1 MQAVRTKPRPAK
13 TRGVPETADLS
24 ESMLSA
30 NSILQNRYRIVRQL
44 GAGGMGTVYEA
55 IDQRVSCV
63 VALKQTLLGTNA
75 EARQAFQRE
84 AALLANLR
92 HASLPKVMDYFGE
105 GDGEFLVMEYI
116 AGHDLAA
123 LLDLRG
129 HPFPQEQVVRWAD
142 QILKLLEY
150 LHTRQPPI
158 LHRDIKPA
166 NLKVTDQDELFLLDF
181 GLAKGATGQMPT
193 VQTDR
198 SVYGYTPVY
207 APLEQI
213 HGRGTDPRSDLYAL
227 GATLYHFLTGQAP
240 PGAPARFDAIENDQP
255 DPLKS
260 ILEINRKIDSAVAR
274 VIQNAMALSRRD
286 RPQSAADMRH
296 ALRKAMRAVTN
307 ASSGIASTL
316 VEEIAE
322 PETERIS
329 IRELIEVRDTAEA
342 ALLTDQSAR
351 NEAGK
356 PLYSD
361 KDVQFTVYA
370 PVKIKP
376 GKIYTLLAFAHLSKR
391 RADAA
396 EDEPDPIEEM
406 KEQAARI
413 LGKQREDYADVHEPS
428 RQEIPRGGEL
438 TFVPVVPGITFSPAR
453 RSFTWR
459 KSVHREEFDMWA
471 SREVDGQMLS
481 GRLTVF
487 LGSIIIAE
495 VALSITVDSSALS
508 SAEKISLEMAQS
520 TRRLRQIFA
529 AYSDKDAQV
538 VAELAHVAP
547 IFGSRYLIDRTH
559 LEPGE
564 DRHEGVQR
572 LIRSADIFQLFW
584 SSNSMRSSEVANE
597 IEYAISLRRPN
608 FILPTYWEEP
618 VPRSP
623 AEGLPPHEIDRL
635 YFYRIYPGALKQIPI
650 GETVAS
656 QSRAI
661 TLGGAANAPTL
672 TTPQARPTEVALPPP
687 TALNLGASPTPETM
701 RTPPQV
707 YAPQY
712 SSPVPASAPHKR
724 RWGLTPVLGAVALV
738 LLAVGLTPIWFMMS
752 TGSSLSSRSTSFNSN
767 SNSNSNRL
775 TSTAPTPGTTMASG
789 GEKVGVPECDDF
801 IAKYEACVSN
811 KVPQAARAQYRNA
824 LEQWR
829 ESWRKLAANPQNK
842 ATLASA
848 CKQAAEQQAA
858 ALKSYG
864 CAF

>member
-1 MQAVRTKPRPAK
+1 
-13 TRGVPETADLS
+13 
-24 ESMLSA
+24 MLSA

-55 IDQRVSCV
+55 IDQRVSCA

-75 EARQAFQRE
+75 EAREAFRRE

-129 HPFPQEQVVRWAD
+129 HPFPQEEVMRWAD

-227 GATLYHFLTGQAP
+227 GATLYHLLTGQAP
-240 PGAPARFDAIENDQP
+240 LGAPARFDAIENDQP

-260 ILEINRKIDSAVAR
+260 IPEINPQIDSSVAR
-274 VIQNAMALSRRD
+274 VIQDAMALSRRD
-286 RPQSAADMRH
+286 RPQSAADMRR
-296 ALRKAMRAVTN
+296 ALRQAMRAVAN
-307 ASSGIASTL
+307 DSGGMASTFA
-316 VEEIAE
+316 EELAQT
-322 PETERIS
+322 ETQPMS
-329 IRELIEVRDTAEA
+329 IREPNDVRDAAES
-342 ALLTDQSAR
+342 ALIADQSAR
-351 NEAGK
+351 PPNESGK

-370 PVKIKP
+370 PQKIKP
-376 GKIYTLLAFAHLSKR
+376 EKIYTLLAFAHLSKR
-391 RADAA
+391 RADTT

-406 KEQAARI
+406 KEQAARV
-413 LGKQREDYADVHEPS
+413 LGKQREDYADVNEPS

-438 TFVPVVPGITFSPAR
+438 TFVPVVTGVTFSPAR

-459 KSVHREEFDMWA
+459 KSVHREEFDLWVG
-471 SREVDGQMLS
+471 RDFDGQTLS

-487 LGSIIIAE
+487 LGAIIIAE
-495 VALSITVDSSALS
+495 VALTITVDSRALS
-508 SAEKISLEMAQS
+508 SAEKVSLEMAQS
-520 TRRLRQIFA
+520 ARRLRQIFA

-538 VAELAHVAP
+538 VAELARVAP

-564 DRHEGVQR
+564 DRRAGVQR
-572 LIRSADIFQLFW
+572 LIRGADMFQLFW
-584 SSNSMRSSEVANE
+584 SSNSMRSSEVASE
-597 IEYAISLRRPN
+597 IDYAISLRRPN

-618 VPRSP
+618 LPRNP
-623 AEGLPPHEIDRL
+623 AEGLPPQEIDRL
-635 YFYRIYPGALKQIPI
+635 YFYRIYPGALTQIPI
-650 GETVAS
+650 GETVAGRS
-656 QSRAI
+656 GAM
-661 TLGGAANAPTL
+661 TFGGAADVPTVA
-672 TTPQARPTEVALPPP
+672 TPPARPTEVALPPP
-687 TALNLGASPTPETM
+687 TAPNLGASPMPETI
-701 RTPPQV
+701 RTPAPPQV
-707 YAPQY
+707 YASQFSSSAPA
-712 SSPVPASAPHKR
+712 SSPRQR

-752 TGSSLSSRSTSFNSN
+752 TRSTLSSRSVSLNSN
-767 SNSNSNRL
+767 SNSNKP
-775 TSTAPTPGTTMASG
+775 TSTPETTMTNG
-789 GEKVGVPECDDF
+789 GEKIGVPECDEF
-801 IAKYEACVSN
+801 IAKYDACVSK
-811 KVPQAARAQYRNA
+811 KVPEAARAQYRNV

-829 ESWRKLAANPQNK
+829 ESWRKLAANPQGR

-848 CKQAAEQQAA
+848 CKQAAQQAA
-858 ALKSYG
+858 ALKTYG

>member
-1 MQAVRTKPRPAK
+1 MQSVRAKPRLTQNA
-13 TRGVPETADLS
+13 RRSRTADLS
-24 ESMLSA
+24 GSMLPA

-55 IDQRVSCV
+55 IDRRVSCAI
-63 VALKQTLLGTNA
+63 ALKQTLLGTNA
-75 EARQAFQRE
+75 EAREAFQRE

-116 AGHDLAA
+116 PGHDLAA

-166 NLKVTDQDELFLLDF
+166 NLKVTDQGELFLLDF

-227 GATLYHFLTGQAP
+227 GATLYHLLTGQAP
-240 PGAPARFDAIENDQP
+240 PGAPARFDAIDNDQP
-255 DPLKS
+255 DPLKP
-260 ILEINRKIDSAVAR
+260 IPELNPQIDSSLAT

-286 RPQSAADMRH
+286 RPENAADMRQ
-296 ALRKAMRAVTN
+296 ALRAVTN
-307 ASSGIASTL
+307 ASRGVTSTF
-316 VEEIAE
+316 VEELAQS
-322 PETERIS
+322 ETEQIT
-329 IRELIEVRDTAEA
+329 IRELDAARDSAEA
-342 ALLTDQSAR
+342 ALIAEQPARSSDQV
-351 NEAGK
+351 GK

-370 PVKIKP
+370 PQKIKP

-406 KEQAARI
+406 REQAARI
-413 LGKQREDYADVHEPS
+413 LGKQREDYTDVNEPT
-428 RQEIPRGGEL
+428 RQKIPRGGEL
-438 TFVPVVPGITFSPAR
+438 TFVPVIPGVTFSPAR
-453 RSFTWR
+453 RSFNWR
-459 KSVHREEFDMWA
+459 KSVHREEFDMWV
-471 SREVDGQMLS
+471 SRDVDGKTLS

-487 LGSIIIAE
+487 LGSIIVAE
-495 VALSITVDSSALS
+495 VGLSITVDSRALS

-520 TRRLRQIFA
+520 ARRLRQIFA

-538 VAELAHVAP
+538 VDELAHVAP

-572 LIRSADIFQLFW
+572 LIRGADMFQLFW
-584 SSNSMRSSEVANE
+584 SSNSMRSAEVASE
-597 IEYAISLRRPN
+597 IDYAISLRRSN

-635 YFYRIYPGALKQIPI
+635 YFYRIYPGALTEMPI
-650 GETVAS
+650 GGTVAS
-656 QSRAI
+656 RSQAI
-661 TLGGAANAPTL
+661 TFGVTADPQTIAAPSV
-672 TTPQARPTEVALPPP
+672 RPTEVGLAPPIAQDLGRPP
-687 TALNLGASPTPETM
+687 TLETIRTPA
-701 RTPPQV
+701 PPQV
-707 YAPQY
+707 YAPQF
-712 SSPVPASAPHKR
+712 SSPDPASAPRQR

-752 TGSSLSSRSTSFNSN
+752 TSSSLSSRSASVNST
-767 SNSNSNRL
+767 SNRS
-775 TSTAPTPGTTMASG
+775 TSTSTPETTMASG
-789 GEKVGVPECDDF
+789 GEKIGVPECDDF
-801 IAKYEACVSN
+801 IAKYDACVSS
-811 KVPQAARAQYRNA
+811 KVPEVARAQFRNA
-824 LEQWR
+824 LGQWR
-829 ESWRKLAANPQNK
+829 ESWRKLAANPQGR
-842 ATLASA
+842 ATLASV
-848 CKQAAEQQAA
+848 CKQAAGQQAA

>member
-1 MQAVRTKPRPAK
+1 
-13 TRGVPETADLS
+13 
-24 ESMLSA
+24 MLSA
-30 NSILQNRYRIVRQL
+30 NSILQNRYRVVRQL

-63 VALKQTLLGTNA
+63 VALKQTLLGKNA
-75 EARQAFQRE
+75 EAREAFQRE

-129 HPFPQEQVVRWAD
+129 HPFPQEEVMRWAD

-227 GATLYHFLTGQAP
+227 GATLYHLLTGQSP
-240 PGAPARFDAIENDQP
+240 VGAPARFDAIENDQP
-255 DPLKS
+255 DPLKP
-260 ILEINRKIDSAVAR
+260 IPELNPQIDSSVAG

-286 RPQSAADMRH
+286 RPESAADMRH
-296 ALRKAMRAVTN
+296 SLCQAMRAITN
-307 ASSGIASTL
+307 ASSGMASTF
-316 VEEIAE
+316 VEELAE
-322 PETERIS
+322 PETEPIS
-329 IRELIEVRDTAEA
+329 SRELNDVRDGAEA
-342 ALLTDQSAR
+342 ALLADQCGRSL

-370 PVKIKP
+370 PQKIKP
-376 GKIYTLLAFAHLSKR
+376 ENIYTLLAFAHLSKR

-396 EDEPDPIEEM
+396 ADEPDPIEEM

-413 LGKQREDYADVHEPS
+413 LGKQREDYTDVNEPS

-438 TFVPVVPGITFSPAR
+438 TFVPVVPGVTFSPAR
-453 RSFTWR
+453 RSFNWR

-471 SREVDGQMLS
+471 SRDIDGQTLS
-481 GRLTVF
+481 GQLTVF

-520 TRRLRQIFA
+520 ARRLRQIFA

-564 DRHEGVQR
+564 DRRAGVQR
-572 LIRSADIFQLFW
+572 LIRGADMFQLFW
-584 SSNSMRSSEVANE
+584 SSNSMRSSEVASE
-597 IEYAISLRRPN
+597 IDYAISLRRPN

-618 VPRSP
+618 LPRNP
-623 AEGLPPHEIDRL
+623 AEGLPPQEIDRL
-635 YFYRIYPGALKQIPI
+635 YFYRIYPGALTQIPI
-650 GETVAS
+650 GETVAGRS
-656 QSRAI
+656 GAM
-661 TLGGAANAPTL
+661 TFGGAADVPTVA
-672 TTPQARPTEVALPPP
+672 TPPARPTEVALPPP
-687 TALNLGASPTPETM
+687 TAPNLGASPMPETI
-701 RTPPQV
+701 RTPAPPQV
-707 YAPQY
+707 YASQFSSSAPA
-712 SSPVPASAPHKR
+712 SSPRQR

-752 TGSSLSSRSTSFNSN
+752 TRSTLSSRSVSLNSN
-767 SNSNSNRL
+767 SNSNKP
-775 TSTAPTPGTTMASG
+775 TSTPETTMTNG
-789 GEKVGVPECDDF
+789 GEKIGVPECDEF
-801 IAKYEACVSN
+801 IAKYDACVSK
-811 KVPQAARAQYRNA
+811 KVPEAARAQYRNV

-829 ESWRKLAANPQNK
+829 ESWRKLAANPQGR

-848 CKQAAEQQAA
+848 CKQAAQQAA
-858 ALKSYG
+858 ALKTYG